1 MCKSVCLV
9 SFRCLLTVSYSVQ
22 TTWCTAPTSSLSPS
36 LLRHS
41 TVLYSPVINSV
52 HILLSFPP
60 ERTYVSLTP
69 VSDTSRGLFSCTT
82 AEAVQRLVKKGAN
95 VDERRADGATP
106 LIVHA
111 ELGNG
116 EVVKELI
123 RLNANVN
130 LQDEVCGVMCVCKWA
145 WL

>member
-1 MCKSVCLV
+1 M
-9 SFRCLLTVSYSVQ
+9 
-22 TTWCTAPTSSLSPS
+22 
-36 LLRHS
+36 
-41 TVLYSPVINSV
+41 
-52 HILLSFPP
+52 
-60 ERTYVSLTP
+60 
-69 VSDTSRGLFSCTT
+69 SRGLFKCTT

-123 RLNANVN
+123 RLNANVD
-130 LQDEVCGVMCVCKWA
+130 LQDEVCGVMSVCKWG
-145 WL
+145 WLWVFRCIRAVDVCMFSGAQWWSSVSFGIFLQNLK